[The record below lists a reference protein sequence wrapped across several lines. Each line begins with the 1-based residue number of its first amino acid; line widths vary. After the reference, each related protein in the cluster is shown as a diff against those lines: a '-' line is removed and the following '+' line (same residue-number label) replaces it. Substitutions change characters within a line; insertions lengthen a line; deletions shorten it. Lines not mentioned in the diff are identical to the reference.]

1 MRRIVDENFREWEA
15 YASAGRFGLPDRA
28 YILFHCL
35 TDRSLTPRY
44 VEDDGDKAIAERRVA
59 TASDRELLDLLH
71 RAREFKP
78 AEQSPEGGTG
88 GVPPPR

>member
-1 MRRIVDENFREWEA
+1 MRRLVDADFREWEA
-15 YASAGRFGLPDRA
+15 YASTGRFGLPDRA
-28 YILFHCL
+28 YIIFHCL
-35 TDRSLTPRY
+35 TDRGLTPRY
-44 VEDDGDKAIAERRVA
+44 VVADGGKAEVERTVV
-59 TASDRELLDLLH
+59 TASDRELLDLLR